1 MPIKRREALKIVA
14 AFSNPL
20 ASWPRLAAQKRK
32 RVIIAGGGLAGLT
45 CAYELTK
52 RGHDVIVLE
61 ASPRAGGHVRTQRE
75 GLADGLYA
83 DAGAEHFTNPGYEL
97 LRAYVKEFNL
107 PVLPY
112 PHRDNILRFLDGRM
126 IPDEEAQAIARART
140 EGFNQ
145 RELDFVK
152 QNPIG
157 SVSGLYLGKYISAI
171 KDEYKPFG
179 IGLDDLDTLSVAD
192 LLRKDGASDAVVRR
206 FGSANSALHSI
217 WKTAI
222 IRMRGIRS
230 PLRELYRIKGGNQGI
245 PDAFAQRLGNRIRK
259 NSPVT
264 AIRRGDTGVTVT
276 YREQGKVRT
285 VEGEYLVCAMN
296 AVMLRQMPVSPA
308 WPEAKQYAIMN
319 IPYTVESR
327 PIFQSRTKFWKRD
340 GYSGNFEFGQTVLGP
355 LWAMADD
362 VPTERGLMIGTTQA
376 SMTAEAPLATFRKL
390 YPGKSEDI
398 DYALVVDWSRDP
410 WAMACEA
417 RTYRPGELRKI
428 WPAVIEPAGRVHFAG
443 AYCDNQSWGMEAATR
458 SANRVARAIHEA

>member
-1 MPIKRREALKIVA
+1 MPIKRRDALKIAA
-14 AFSNPL
+14 AFGNPL
-20 ASWPRLAAQKRK
+20 TPWPRLVAQRRK

-52 RGHDVIVLE
+52 RSHDVVVLE
-61 ASPRAGGHVRTQRE
+61 ASSRAGGHVRTQRE

-83 DAGAEHFTNPGYEL
+83 DAGAEHFTDPGYDL

-107 PVLPY
+107 PVLRY

-126 IPDEEAQAIARART
+126 MPESEAQSITRART
-140 EGFNQ
+140 QGFNQ
-145 RELDFVK
+145 RELDFLK
-152 QNPIG
+152 KNPGG
-157 SVSGLYLGKYISAI
+157 SVSGLYLEKYISAI
-171 KDEYKPFG
+171 QDEYKPFG
-179 IGLDDLDTLSVAD
+179 VGIDDLDSLSMTE
-192 LLRKDGASDAVVRR
+192 LLRKDGASDAVARR
-206 FGSANSALHSI
+206 FGSTNSALHSI

-222 IRMRGIRS
+222 IRMRSQGS
-230 PLRELYRIKGGNQGI
+230 TTRELYRIKGGNQGI
-245 PDAFAQRLGNRIRK
+245 PDAFAQRLGDRIRK
-259 NSPVT
+259 NSPVIS
-264 AIRRGDTGVTVT
+264 IRHGDMGVTLT
-276 YREQGKVRT
+276 YREQGKEKAI
-285 VEGEYLVCAMN
+285 EGDYLVCAMN
-296 AVMLRQMPVSPA
+296 AVMLRQILVSPP

-340 GYSGNFEFGQTVLGP
+340 GYSGNFDFGQTVLGP

-376 SMTAEAPLATFRKL
+376 SMTTEASLAMFRKL

-398 DYALVVDWSRDP
+398 DYAMVVDWSRDP
-410 WAMACEA
+410 WAIACEA

-428 WPAVIEPAGRVHFAG
+428 WPAVIEPVARVHFVG